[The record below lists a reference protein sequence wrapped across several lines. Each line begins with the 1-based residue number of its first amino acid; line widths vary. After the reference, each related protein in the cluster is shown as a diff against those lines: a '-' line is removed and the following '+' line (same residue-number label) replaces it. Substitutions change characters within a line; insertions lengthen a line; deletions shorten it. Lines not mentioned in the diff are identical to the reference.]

1 MSVARERSIQVYQE
15 VRFDP
20 VAVAAAMGG
29 NRTALDGL
37 VAACLPLVYNIVG
50 RSMGGHAD
58 VDDVVQETMLH
69 AVRGLANLRDPQRF
83 RPWLVAIAVQ
93 QVRLRWRTSSRSVPR
108 ADLDVD
114 VTDPGADFVDLTI
127 AKLGLQG
134 QRREVAEATR
144 WLDEDDRHLL
154 SLWWLEAAGELTR
167 SELAGALELTPQQ
180 ATVRVQRMRGQ
191 LDAARASVRAL
202 RAAPR
207 CAQLAH
213 LARGWDGLPSTLWR
227 KRFARHTRE
236 CGSCADGWTDLVP
249 ADRLLVGLALVP
261 LPVGFVLPVLRAGV
275 DVLGQAGGG
284 QSSGWFAK
292 LGSALT
298 AKPAVAAV
306 AAMLVLGGG
315 AVAAYGAG
323 AFEAPSSFTVPTAAA
338 DAASAQPT
346 AIASAATSPSPS
358 TASPSPTT
366 SPTSLS
372 AGPFRLLPPGAKL
385 PSGAQCATAVRAK
398 SIRENKAAN
407 ATANK
412 TMGHTVPG
420 AGAPLTR
427 VDGKFTG
434 TTEQILR
441 WAACKWGV
449 DEDMVKAQAAVES
462 WWHMDNKG
470 DYGTDAS
477 RCPADHGLG
486 VDGTPGKCPES
497 FGMLQ
502 VRYPYN
508 TNAFPGVEKST
519 AMNLDYAYAVWRSC
533 YEGKMTWLNTVERGS
548 QYKAGDA
555 WGCMG
560 VHFSGRWHTEGA
572 EGYIKRVKEYLAQRI
587 WTTPN
592 FQQP

>member
-1 MSVARERSIQVYQE
+1 MYQD

-20 VAVAAAMGG
+20 ATVAAAMGG
-29 NRTALDGL
+29 NQAALDGL

-50 RSMGGHAD
+50 RSMDGHAD

-69 AVRGLANLRDPQRF
+69 AVRGLPGLRDPQRF
-83 RPWLVAIAVQ
+83 RSWLVTIAIQ
-93 QVRLRWRTSSRSVPR
+93 QVRGRWRASSRWPRR

-114 VTDPGADFVDLTI
+114 LSDPGADFVDLTI

-144 WLDEDDRHLL
+144 WLDDDDRHLL

-191 LDAARASVRAL
+191 LDAARAIVRAL
-202 RAAPR
+202 RASPR
-207 CAQLAH
+207 CAELAH
-213 LARGWDGLPSTLWR
+213 LARDWDGRPSTLWR

-236 CGSCADGWTDLVP
+236 CGSCVDGWTDLVP
-249 ADRLLVGLALVP
+249 ADRLLVALSMVP
-261 LPVGFVLPVLRAGV
+261 LPVGFDLPALRAGV
-275 DVLGQAGGG
+275 EVSVAGSGH
-284 QSSGWFAK
+284 SSGWFAK
-292 LGSALT
+292 VGSALS

-306 AAMLVLGGG
+306 AAMSVLGGG
-315 AVAAYGAG
+315 TVAAYGAG
-323 AFEAPSSFTVPTAAA
+323 VFDAPSSRAASASASFTVPTAAA
-338 DAASAQPT
+338 HTASAQP
-346 AIASAATSPSPS
+346 AAAPSAATSPSPS
-358 TASPSPTT
+358 LASPKPTT
-366 SPTSLS
+366 SPTALPS
-372 AGPFRLLPPGAKL
+372 GRFRLLPPGAKL
-385 PSGAQCATAVRAK
+385 PSGAQCAAAVRAK
-398 SIRENKAAN
+398 AIRENKAVN
-407 ATANK
+407 ASANK

-420 AGAPLTR
+420 ASAPLTR

-449 DEDMVKAQAAVES
+449 DEDMVKAQAAIES
-462 WWHMDNKG
+462 WWRMDNKG
-470 DYGTDAS
+470 DWGTDAS

-497 FGMLQ
+497 YGMLQ

-508 TNAFPGVEKST
+508 THAFPGVEKST
-519 AMNLDYAYAVWRSC
+519 AMNLDYGYAVWRSC

-555 WGCMG
+555 WGCVG
-560 VHFSGRWHTEGA
+560 VWFSGRWHTSAA
-572 EGYIKRVKEYLAQRI
+572 EGYVTRVKDYLAQRI

>member
-1 MSVARERSIQVYQE
+1 MVGAAIAGNQQ
-15 VRFDP
+15 
-20 VAVAAAMGG
+20 AV
-29 NRTALDGL
+29 DDL
-37 VAACLPLVYNIVG
+37 VGACLPLVYNIVG
-50 RSMGGHAD
+50 RAMTGHPD

-69 AVRGLANLRDPQRF
+69 AVRGLPGLRDPQRF
-83 RPWLVAIAVQ
+83 RSWLAAIAVH
-93 QVRLRWRTSSRSVPR
+93 QVRGRWRTNSRSVPR
-108 ADLDVD
+108 TDLDVD

-127 AKLGLQG
+127 AKLGLRG

-144 WLDEDDRHLL
+144 WLDDDDRHLL

-167 SELAGALELTPQQ
+167 SDLAAALELTPHQ
-180 ATVRVQRMRGQ
+180 ATVRVQRMRQQ
-191 LDAARASVRAL
+191 LDAARAIVRAL
-202 RAAPR
+202 RASPR
-207 CAQLAH
+207 CGQLAH

-236 CGSCADGWTDLVP
+236 CDSCADGWTDLVP
-249 ADRLLVGLALVP
+249 ADRLLVGLSLVP
-261 LPVGFVLPVLRAGV
+261 LPVLFSLPALQAATEA
-275 DVLGQAGGG
+275 LAQAGSGHV
-284 QSSGWFAK
+284 SGWFAK
-292 LGSALT
+292 VASVLS

-306 AAMLVLGGG
+306 AATVVLGGG
-315 AVAAYGAG
+315 TAAAYGVG
-323 AFEAPSSFTVPTAAA
+323 AFEAPPSATASTSFTVPTPSAAP
-338 DAASAQPT
+338 ASARPT
-346 AIASAATSPSPS
+346 TTPSAATSPSPS
-358 TASPSPTT
+358 STSPKPTT
-366 SPTSLS
+366 SPTALS
-372 AGPFRLLPPGAKL
+372 SGRFRLLPPGAKL

-398 SIRENKAAN
+398 AIRENKAAN

-420 AGAPLTR
+420 ASAPLTR

-449 DEDMVKAQAAVES
+449 DEDMVKAQAAIES
-462 WWHMDNKG
+462 WWHMSNKG
-470 DYGTDAS
+470 DFGTDAA
-477 RCPADHGLG
+477 RCPANHGLG

-497 FGMLQ
+497 FGMMQ

-508 TNAFPGVEKST
+508 KPAFPGVEKST
-519 AMNLDYAYAVWRSC
+519 AMNLDYGYAVWRSC
-533 YEGKMTWLNTVERGS
+533 FEGKMAWLNTVERGS

-560 VHFSGRWHTEGA
+560 VHFSGRWHTDAA
-572 EGYIKRVKEYLAQRI
+572 EGYIKRVKDYLAQRI